1 MRFMAMPTIATLWPC
16 AFQPVWTGSDCQRIL
31 RDALLGPSLKCRDQ
45 PLSNPPPVKTRLR
58 VIDRLQGAVAALS
71 SQNPSGRKRIGLV
84 RRGIDKWLKPAY
96 D

>member
-1 MRFMAMPTIATLWPC
+1 MRFMAMPTIVTLWPC

-71 SQNPSGRKRIGLV
+71 RPKTLAGASGSTCEDE
-84 RRGIDKWLKPAY
+84 IDKRLKPVY